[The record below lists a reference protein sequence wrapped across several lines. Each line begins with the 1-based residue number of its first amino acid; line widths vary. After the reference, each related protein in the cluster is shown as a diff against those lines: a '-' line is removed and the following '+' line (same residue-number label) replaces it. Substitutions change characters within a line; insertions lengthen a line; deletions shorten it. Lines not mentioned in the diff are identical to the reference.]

1 MDTGNVNYPE
11 LICALIE
18 QIRLSSKLPESL
30 WTKDKIVVNGNTRY
44 GSIKPYAMKNDKN
57 GYPHFLVCVEGNW
70 AWVSAKYFTT
80 QIYNV

>member
-1 MDTGNVNYPE
+1 
-11 LICALIE
+11 
-18 QIRLSSKLPESL
+18 
-30 WTKDKIVVNGNTRY
+30 
-44 GSIKPYAMKNDKN
+44 MKNDKN